1 MPTAPALSLTTP
13 RRAPLETLLEGLDAR
28 ERSFVREYPA
38 DFNATNAA
46 LRAKYGNGNAASAK
60 VQGVRLMGDP
70 RIVEAII
77 ATLES
82 RAERA
87 NIEAGALLEELSAIA
102 FSNLDHY
109 VIDDHGNVA
118 LAPGAPTKAIRAV
131 SKIKK
136 KIRHIINKDEDTPN
150 EVVYETEISL
160 WNKNEAIN
168 MAMKHR
174 GMFIERSISVTATLE
189 EYLKTIQASDGDR

>member
-1 MPTAPALSLTTP
+1 MPTAPALPVRVSRVP
-13 RRAPLETLLEGLDAR
+13 YEELLAGLDAR
-28 ERSFVREYPA
+28 ERAFVQEYPV

-60 VQGVRLMGDP
+60 VQGVRLMQDP
-70 RIVEAII
+70 RVVEALL
-77 ATLES
+77 ALLET

-87 NIEAGALLEELSAIA
+87 NIEAGALLEELSVIA
-102 FSNLDHY
+102 FSNIDHY
-109 VIDDHGNVA
+109 RIDDYGNVS
-118 LAPGAPTKAIRAV
+118 LAPGAPDKAIRCV

-136 KIRHIINKDEDTPN
+136 KVRHIKGKGDDERD
-150 EVVYETEISL
+150 EVIYETELSL

-174 GMFIERSISVTATLE
+174 GMFIERVLSVTATLE
-189 EYLKTIQASDGDR
+189 DLLKATQAQPDE